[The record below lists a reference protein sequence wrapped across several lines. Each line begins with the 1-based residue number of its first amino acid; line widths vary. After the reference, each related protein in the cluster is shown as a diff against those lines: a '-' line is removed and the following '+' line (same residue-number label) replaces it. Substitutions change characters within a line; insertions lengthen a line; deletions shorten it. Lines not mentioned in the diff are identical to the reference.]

1 MTFLP
6 KKNDLKIMYIYFKMQ
21 QVRSFILN
29 SVFDS
34 LFGKKVDLDA
44 IAFMLVFAEKIL
56 FYCQ

>member
-44 IAFMLVFAEKIL
+44 IAFIAA
-56 FYCQ
+56 C